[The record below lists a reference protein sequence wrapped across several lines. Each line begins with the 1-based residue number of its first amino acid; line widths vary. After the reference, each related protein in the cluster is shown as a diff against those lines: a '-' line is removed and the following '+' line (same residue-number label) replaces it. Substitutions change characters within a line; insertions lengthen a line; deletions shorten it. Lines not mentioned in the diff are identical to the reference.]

1 MILFQMFR
9 CLTKDVTN
17 PDIPILMEEF
27 LLGLLNH
34 KVTVNIILPKLN
46 KWYSLFSIKHSC
58 FLVAGCYIGS
68 IRQINRSIC
77 QFISYSSG
85 QPYSIQ
91 RQTVSK
97 SLDKPRSCK
106 KSVWL
111 CYHGTC

>member
-34 KVTVNIILPKLN
+34 KVTVNIILLKLN
-46 KWYSLFSIKHSC
+46 KWYSLFSIKNNC

-68 IRQINRSIC
+68 IRQINRSIS

-97 SLDKPRSCK
+97 KVLIPR
-106 KSVWL
+106 
-111 CYHGTC
+111 